1 MIGLKHKESISLSG
15 LHNALAAG
23 TVIKGNISTESDFRL
38 DGKIEGDVTCKG
50 RIVVGPK
57 GHVVGKITAPNAE
70 ILGKVDGNIHVHS
83 KLTLRSSAIIN
94 GDIFIQLVEIEPN
107 AQFNGACNMIGTGN
121 HKNIEAPQK
130 KEN

>member
-1 MIGLKHKESISLSG
+1 MIGSKHKEDISLSG

-50 RIVVGPK
+50 KIVVGPK
-57 GHVVGKITAPNAE
+57 GHVVGNITAPNAE
-70 ILGKVDGNIHVHS
+70 ILGKVDGNIHTSS
-83 KLTLRSSAIIN
+83 KLTLKSSAIIN

-107 AQFNGACNMIGTGN
+107 AQFNGACNMTTSN
-121 HKNIEAPQK
+121 HKNIEVAPQK
-130 KEN
+130 ENN